1 MSAALLPSMR
11 RVPYDFSLTHRNPC
25 TMVRYPTPITHPTC
39 FKHKP
44 RLRQQKSNRIP
55 IDCFLSRINKMSTI
69 QFLVNKYIKK
79 PHKKP
84 KSIRDA
90 GFTMTELLV
99 ASVMAVLVITPIL
112 GFMVN
117 LLNTDYQEQAKANSE
132 QEIQSAMDYI
142 ARDLQQAIY
151 IYDEAGIDAIS
162 AQLPSPTA
170 TDRVP
175 VLVFWKREFLED
187 ALTAADGN
195 QDDTFVYSLVA
206 YYLIS
211 DNSATWSKSAR
222 IARWQI
228 RDGVVASSGGVDC
241 TGYDGKYVSD
251 DYCPNDGYA
260 SFNLEGVGTI
270 EQKMNSWT
278 KLSSAN
284 YTNTPDVLTDYI
296 DQTIGAIAAISCP
309 TGTSRVPPASFNTR
323 NTGKM
328 TSFYACIDRAN
339 TTAQVFLRGNA
350 LARIEN
356 SNIDYSS
363 DKNNYFP
370 TASARVQ
377 GRGFLF
383 TK

>member
-1 MSAALLPSMR
+1 
-11 RVPYDFSLTHRNPC
+11 
-25 TMVRYPTPITHPTC
+25 
-39 FKHKP
+39 
-44 RLRQQKSNRIP
+44 
-55 IDCFLSRINKMSTI
+55 MSTI

-79 PHKKP
+79 PQKKP
-84 KSIRDA
+84 KGIRDA

-187 ALTAADGN
+187 ALTAADGT

-211 DNSATWSKSAR
+211 DNSTTWSNSAR

-241 TGYDGKYVSD
+241 TGYSGKYVSG
-251 DYCPNDGYA
+251 YCPSNGYA

-270 EQKMNSWT
+270 QQKMNSWT
-278 KLSSAN
+278 KSSAN
-284 YTNTPDVLTDYI
+284 YANTPDVLTDYI
-296 DQTIGAIAAISCP
+296 DQTITGAPAAISCP
-309 TGTSRVPPASFNTR
+309 TDTSRVPPASFNTR
-323 NTGKM
+323 NTGQM
-328 TSFYACIDRAN
+328 TSFYACIDIDN

-356 SNIDYSS
+356 SNINYSS

-383 TK
+383 TQ